1 MIVVSGSSSIV
12 LQGDDPKT
20 VDPTPYL
27 RIRKNRKFMGTQD
40 DLAVV
45 AMGHALE
52 NAGLVGAPLGER
64 AGLYAV
70 VGFIPFDQ
78 ADIAPVLAGS
88 LVEGEFSMERFSTDG
103 FRRAHPLLTFRC
115 LPNMPAYH
123 VSANFDLQGPYLVT
137 YPGAGQTYAALEE
150 ACAALRAGVVD
161 FAFVLTVAHQR
172 NFLVEHHF
180 SRLTPPTPAREL
192 CDVASCLVLEREELL
207 EQRGVSAR
215 ARLLRFEHEYLP
227 FDPLGELPRESEALH
242 DSAGALADLTFSGRG
257 PAGLLCALDAALSST
272 QNHSLDRMLEHRL
285 ATRDGVTAFST
296 WQVSGPSMGAN
307 ASLGASS
314 AIERGAP

>member
-45 AMGHALE
+45 AMGRSLE
-52 NAGLVGAPLGER
+52 HAGLVGVPLGER

-78 ADIAPVLAGS
+78 SDIAPVLEGS
-88 LVEGEFSMERFSTDG
+88 LVDGEFSMERFSTDG

-150 ACAALRAGVVD
+150 ACSALEAGTID

-180 SRLTPPTPAREL
+180 SRLEPPAPARAL
-192 CDVASCLVLEREELL
+192 CDVACCLVLEREEAAA
-207 EQRGVSAR
+207 QRGGSAR
-215 ARLLRFEHEYLP
+215 IRLLRLEHEYQP
-227 FDPLGELPRESEALH
+227 FDVLGAQSHESETLH
-242 DSAGALADLTFSGRG
+242 DGAEALAAAFSGRG
-257 PAGLLCALDAALSST
+257 PAGLSCALDATLRSAAPS
-272 QNHSLDRMLEHRL
+272 RRLEHRL
-285 ATRDGVTAFST
+285 STRDGVVAFSA
-296 WQVSGPSMGAN
+296 WQTTDT
-307 ASLGASS
+307 SLGANTSPEGS
-314 AIERGAP
+314 AA

>member
-45 AMGHALE
+45 AMARALE
-52 NAGLVGAPLGER
+52 DAGLVGAPLGER

-78 ADIAPVLAGS
+78 NDIAPVLEGS
-88 LVEGEFSMERFSTDG
+88 LVDGEFSMERFSTDG

-150 ACAALRAGVVD
+150 ASVALRAAAVD

-180 SRLTPPTPAREL
+180 SRLEPPTPAREL
-192 CDVASCLVLEREELL
+192 CDVACCLVLEREEAVAR
-207 EQRGVSAR
+207 RGGIAR
-215 ARLLRFEHEYLP
+215 GRLLRLEHGYRP
-227 FDPLGELPRESEALH
+227 FDALGEQPRESETLH
-242 DSAGALADLTFSGRG
+242 DGAGVLTETAISGRG
-257 PAGLLCALDAALSST
+257 PAGLLCALDAALRSDARGRT
-272 QNHSLDRMLEHRL
+272 L
-285 ATRDGVTAFST
+285 AHCLSTRDGVVASST
-296 WQVSGPSMGAN
+296 WQTSG
-307 ASLGASS
+307 ASLGVASLERS
-314 AIERGAP
+314 AP